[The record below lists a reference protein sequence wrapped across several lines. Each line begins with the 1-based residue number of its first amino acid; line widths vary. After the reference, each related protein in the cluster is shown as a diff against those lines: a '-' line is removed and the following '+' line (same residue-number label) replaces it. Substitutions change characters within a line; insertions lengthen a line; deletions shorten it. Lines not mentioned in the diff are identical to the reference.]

1 MVAGRYHWKGVDAKP
16 ARKTDL
22 LAFHFAHGTLLMAEA
37 GARKRA
43 SLHIVHGEAALAAFD
58 LCGLEPMDC
67 TEDSFRVRFT
77 NESHTLKRALTD
89 PRMMSGIGNVYSD
102 EILHAARLSSFRLAS
117 KLNYEEWARLF
128 RSMRSVLAAWIDRLA
143 YRGAF
148 PGRVTAYRKGMAVHS
163 QCGEPC
169 PDCQT
174 KVQRIAYADGRSNTE
189 PLREWLQEGWSICSM
204 ESRAYGPSGLAVGI
218 TVEREAE
225 GGDGADA
232 VPQKR
237 WRAKRDGGASGRG
250 LPH

>member
-1 MVAGRYHWKGVDAKP
+1 
-16 ARKTDL
+16 
-22 LAFHFAHGTLLMAEA
+22 MAEA

-58 LCGLEPMDC
+58 LSSLEPMDC
-67 TEDSFRVRFT
+67 MEDSFRVRLT

-163 QCGEPC
+163 RCGEPC

-174 KVQRIAYADGRSNTE
+174 KVQRIAYADGEMNYCPRCQLDGTI
-189 PLREWLQEGWSICSM
+189 LRDRAF
-204 ESRAYGPSGLAVGI
+204 SRLLNKDWPKTIEELEAHAVLS
-218 TVEREAE
+218 RM
-225 GGDGADA
+225 GGDSRRGDA
-232 VPQKR
+232 
-237 WRAKRDGGASGRG
+237 
-250 LPH
+250 